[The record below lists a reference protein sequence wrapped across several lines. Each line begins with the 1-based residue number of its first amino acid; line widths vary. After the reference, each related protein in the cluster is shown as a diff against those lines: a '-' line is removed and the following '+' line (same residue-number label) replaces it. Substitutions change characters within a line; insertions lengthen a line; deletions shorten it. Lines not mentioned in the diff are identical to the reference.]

1 MSTQSASPAVPVRNS
16 ALEVFK
22 LDEKEGYAI
31 VINQGGADPDKIQ
44 EAMDNCPTEC
54 IHWEEL

>member
-1 MSTQSASPAVPVRNS
+1 
-16 ALEVFK
+16 
-22 LDEKEGYAI
+22 
-31 VINQGGADPDKIQ
+31 VINQGGSDPDKIQ